1 MELKVLILDDEQ
13 RISDELREFCTRKG
27 FDARTA
33 DRPSV
38 AFTMLENEEYDVLI
52 LDVKLPEMDGMQ
64 VLEIVK
70 AKYPDLEIIVISG
83 HGDIDTVI
91 AALRSGAIDY
101 LKKPFRL
108 NDLMIAIERTTKF
121 VRLRQNIK
129 ALKTDNSLI
138 SAELERSIEKN
149 FIGESP
155 AIRSILQ
162 DAIQVAAFADTS
174 VIING
179 ESGTGKEIIA
189 RIIHYAS
196 PRKARKFCPVN
207 CAAIPDN
214 LLESEF
220 FGYKKGTFTGAL
232 SDKKGYLELSEGGT
246 LFLDEI
252 SDMPA
257 NLQSKLLR
265 AIEERSYMKLGTG
278 VEHKVDLR
286 FLSATNQ
293 DLEKLVASG
302 GFRSDLYYRLAAYKI
317 TIPPLRE
324 RKEDIEPLIM
334 YFARYFCQRNG
345 LPIPAI
351 DKSLVNELWHY
362 DFPGNVRELKN
373 LVERALIINRS
384 GKLSIDDFPVYNAP
398 ISNANLGFVQNQVE
412 QVKEALKSVNN
423 NQSKAAEILGI
434 SRFALIRLMKKYDI

>member
-1 MELKVLILDDEQ
+1 
-13 RISDELREFCTRKG
+13 
-27 FDARTA
+27 
-33 DRPSV
+33 
-38 AFTMLENEEYDVLI
+38 
-52 LDVKLPEMDGMQ
+52 MDGMQ

-70 AKYPDLEIIVISG
+70 AKHPDLEVIVISG

-91 AALRSGAIDY
+91 QALRSGAIDY

-108 NDLMIAIERTTKF
+108 NELMIAIERTTKF
-121 VRLRQNIK
+121 VHLRQNIK

-138 SAELERSIEKN
+138 SAELERNIEKN

-155 AIRSILQ
+155 AIRHILQ
-162 DAIQVAAFADTS
+162 DAIQVAAFAETS

-207 CAAIPDN
+207 CAAIPEN

-252 SDMPA
+252 SDMPL

-265 AIEERSYMKLGTG
+265 AIEEKSYMKLGAG
-278 VEHKVDLR
+278 NEHKVDLR
-286 FLSATNQ
+286 FVSATNQ

-302 GFRSDLYYRLAAYKI
+302 VFRSDLYYRLAAYKI

-324 RKEDIEPLIM
+324 RKEDIEPLLV

-351 DKSLVNELWHY
+351 DKSVVNELWQY
-362 DFPGNVRELKN
+362 EFPGNVRELKN

-384 GKLSIDDFPVYNAP
+384 GKLSMEDIPVFQSKSSSVNKR
-398 ISNANLGFVQNQVE
+398 LVHNQVQ
-412 QVKEALKSVNN
+412 QVKEALKTANN
-423 NQSKAAEILGI
+423 NQSKAAELLGI
-434 SRFALIRLMKKYDI
+434 SRFALIRLMKKYNI

>member
-138 SAELERSIEKN
+138 SAE
-149 FIGESP
+149 
-155 AIRSILQ
+155 
-162 DAIQVAAFADTS
+162 
-174 VIING
+174 
-179 ESGTGKEIIA
+179 
-189 RIIHYAS
+189 
-196 PRKARKFCPVN
+196 
-207 CAAIPDN
+207 
-214 LLESEF
+214 
-220 FGYKKGTFTGAL
+220 
-232 SDKKGYLELSEGGT
+232 
-246 LFLDEI
+246 
-252 SDMPA
+252 
-257 NLQSKLLR
+257 
-265 AIEERSYMKLGTG
+265 
-278 VEHKVDLR
+278 
-286 FLSATNQ
+286 
-293 DLEKLVASG
+293 
-302 GFRSDLYYRLAAYKI
+302 
-317 TIPPLRE
+317 
-324 RKEDIEPLIM
+324 
-334 YFARYFCQRNG
+334 
-345 LPIPAI
+345 
-351 DKSLVNELWHY
+351 
-362 DFPGNVRELKN
+362 
-373 LVERALIINRS
+373 
-384 GKLSIDDFPVYNAP
+384 
-398 ISNANLGFVQNQVE
+398 
-412 QVKEALKSVNN
+412 
-423 NQSKAAEILGI
+423 
-434 SRFALIRLMKKYDI
+434 

>member
-13 RISDELREFCTRKG
+13 RISEELRDFCTRKG
-27 FDARTA
+27 FIAKTA
-33 DRPSV
+33 DRPSL
-38 AFTMLENEEYDVLI
+38 AFTMLENEDFDVLI
-52 LDVKLPEMDGMQ
+52 LDVKLPEMDGLQ

-70 AKYPDLEIIVISG
+70 TKHPDLEIIVISG

-91 AALRSGAIDY
+91 QALRSGAIDY

-121 VRLRQNIK
+121 VHLRQNIK

-155 AIRSILQ
+155 AIRTILQ

-265 AIEERSYMKLGTG
+265 AIEEKSYMKLGTG
-278 VEHKVDLR
+278 TENKVDLR

-293 DLEKLVASG
+293 DLEALVASG
-302 GFRSDLYYRLAAYKI
+302 GFRNDLYYRLAAFKI

-324 RKEDIEPLIM
+324 RKEDIEPLIL

-351 DKSLVNELWHY
+351 DKSLVDELWHY

-384 GKLSIDDFPVYNAP
+384 GKLGINDFPVYNAP
-398 ISNANLGFVQNQVE
+398 GSNANQGLIQNQVE
-412 QVKEALKSVNN
+412 QLKAALKASHN
-423 NQSKAAEILGI
+423 NQSKAAESLGI

>member
-1 MELKVLILDDEQ
+1 M
-13 RISDELREFCTRKG
+13 
-27 FDARTA
+27 
-33 DRPSV
+33 
-38 AFTMLENEEYDVLI
+38 
-52 LDVKLPEMDGMQ
+52 
-64 VLEIVK
+64 
-70 AKYPDLEIIVISG
+70 
-83 HGDIDTVI
+83 
-91 AALRSGAIDY
+91 
-101 LKKPFRL
+101 
-108 NDLMIAIERTTKF
+108 
-121 VRLRQNIK
+121 
-129 ALKTDNSLI
+129 
-138 SAELERSIEKN
+138 
-149 FIGESP
+149 
-155 AIRSILQ
+155 
-162 DAIQVAAFADTS
+162 AAFADTS